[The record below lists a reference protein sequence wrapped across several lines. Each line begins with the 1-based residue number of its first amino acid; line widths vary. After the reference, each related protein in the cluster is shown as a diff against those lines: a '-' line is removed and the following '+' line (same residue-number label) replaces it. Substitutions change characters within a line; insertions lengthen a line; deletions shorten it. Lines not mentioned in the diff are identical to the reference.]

1 MCLKNAEA
9 DAPSQALGYV
19 VEQRLQARQA
29 DDCLRVTYVSEAV
42 RGKETQGRSRSHR
55 ECARERARL
64 YVTEEAMQGDE
75 DMAYVSEAEREERET
90 WRE

>member
-1 MCLKNAEA
+1 MCLENAETH
-9 DAPSQALGYV
+9 APSQALGYV

-42 RGKETQGRSRSHR
+42 RGKETH
-55 ECARERARL
+55 
-64 YVTEEAMQGDE
+64 GD
-75 DMAYVSEAEREERET
+75 DMAYVSEAVREERET